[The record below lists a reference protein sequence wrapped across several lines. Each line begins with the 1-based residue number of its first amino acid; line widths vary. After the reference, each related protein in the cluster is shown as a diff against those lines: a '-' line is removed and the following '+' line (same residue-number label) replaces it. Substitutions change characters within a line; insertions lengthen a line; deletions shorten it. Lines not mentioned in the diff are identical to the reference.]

1 MIPVNTIVKF
11 SEPQTEDERTERF
24 VVVENRG
31 ERVLVAAL
39 CEMTIKPTFVYL
51 CSELETV
58 KD

>member
-1 MIPVNTIVKF
+1 MFPIDALVKF
-11 SEPQTEDERTERF
+11 SNPHTEEERTERF

-31 ERVLVAAL
+31 ERVLVAAV

-51 CSELETV
+51 HSELETV